1 MSSANKFIYIYGGT
15 VTSHFVMVAHKL
27 HLDVIIDQY
36 IILCK
41 FGSHTISG
49 YRGTGVG
56 PPNPTPPPPPPP
68 HGPE

>member
-1 MSSANKFIYIYGGT
+1 M
-15 VTSHFVMVAHKL
+15 TSHFVMVAHKI

-56 PPNPTPPPPPPP
+56 PPNPPTPAPTPTVLNRVKTTS
-68 HGPE
+68 